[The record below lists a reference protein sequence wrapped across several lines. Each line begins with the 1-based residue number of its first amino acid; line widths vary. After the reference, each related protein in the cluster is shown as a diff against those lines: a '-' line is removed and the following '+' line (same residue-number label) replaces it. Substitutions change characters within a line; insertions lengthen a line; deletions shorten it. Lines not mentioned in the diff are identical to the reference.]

1 MKTMNITRDA
11 ATVRAGN
18 YGNMSEGVMN
28 DLLAGGSAYSAD
40 NLLPK
45 VARPTLVILGNPNRG
60 GVVDWADR
68 PRLQRLLKGSKILE
82 WPEVGHGIHTEAPD
96 RFIAT
101 VSDFLR
107 GLS

>member
-1 MKTMNITRDA
+1 MNITRDA

-18 YGNMSEGVMN
+18 YGNMSEGVRN

-45 VARPTLVILGNPNRG
+45 VARPTLVILGNPNKG
-60 GVVDWADR
+60 GAVDWTDR

-82 WPEVGHGIHTEAPD
+82 WPEVGHGIPSEAPE
-96 RFIAT
+96 RFITT
-101 VSDFLR
+101 VSDFLQT
-107 GLS
+107 LS